1 MREMII
7 YFISENYFQLGNY
20 PDIRV
25 SRDQARIASCREN
38 VKSAFIPQEKT
49 VWQKALHAWWA
60 FCFLFVSV
68 FFFKSG
74 EKRLKSFPKALV
86 DAI

>member
-7 YFISENYFQLGNY
+7 YLISENYFQLGNY

-60 FCFLFVSV
+60 FCFLFVGKKV
-68 FFFKSG
+68 
-74 EKRLKSFPKALV
+74 EKRDEKVSSKL
-86 DAI
+86 